1 MTKELGQGNWGKTVL
16 STNGAGTTE
25 YYAKKKK
32 RNTETDCK
40 PFKYVNSKWITDKY
54 ETQKKKLVE
63 NNIWENL
70 DDLWYGDDFLD
81 TTSRYEPWEKELWW
95 GTFYQNKKIL
105 FCKIHCQEN

>member
-1 MTKELGQGNWGKTVL
+1 MEERQSLQQMVL
-16 STNGAGTTE
+16 EQLNIMQ
-25 YYAKKKK
+25 KKKK

-81 TTSRYEPWEKELWW
+81 TTSWYEPWEKELWW